1 MKGNKRGNS
10 EAPYIAAVLVVV
22 VIVALT
28 SIFLLRRC
36 QKKVEAKS
44 FLKIDVSTSP
54 EKGIEPLL
62 VRISISVESSENI
75 EYVRI
80 DFDGDR
86 KFDLERK
93 PKSRKYSERLTFE
106 YIVPE
111 DEKGKNDESTGFP
124 TLLTEF
130 YYPVTL
136 CVIAE
141 NKIQKKEKCKTLNII
156 SVGKPK
162 FNLLANTCS
171 GEPPLEVKLKVE
183 FTEKV
188 YDRYIIKWDCDG
200 DGRYEKEG
208 EELETT
214 CSFEVSGLYPTKV
227 SVSAPNRKY
236 TISKYMYCG
245 KVSPGLISKYIEVL
259 PEKVIPHKMLAL
271 PPLVF
276 HDYEVQR
283 KDTGEETSPNVL
295 MLFGGNPGL
304 LVLNNGKIS
313 DLLGVFFSPVVD
325 EETKEIQ
332 ESRITTFPFNVL
344 FSKIWGN
351 KIFITS
357 DSGTYIAEIHE
368 QRKIINNLKK
378 ITNSQIAVFPSPISE
393 SKVFLAIDILTG
405 NIMKCE
411 DEELKL
417 CSISNELNEQKII
430 RKIKH
435 KYNQGELFLL
445 VIYSDNSSEI
455 ILFDGDNIQKE
466 KIPFEISEDD
476 NVEVGNDR
484 LYIISGNASSE
495 IRVYDKLSKKTEKI
509 NQPDGR
515 VLFTSAHEITEDK
528 ILLGMVEVPCPN
540 SETLKSCNLSLYDM
554 KENKFL
560 FFEGSENISDFLFDM
575 RVTQGGIS
583 SSPENEVRDI
593 YILKS
598 GGSVE
603 KIKAEFSNDAFYLS
617 QQTHVGTVPLPA
629 IRDMN
634 AGTTEIYVLTP
645 KVLISFSSS
654 GYYLGSFSIK
664 EGFIDKMAKAG
675 EYIFVGISDNI
686 ATSRKGEGKFIVLD
700 KFREVL
706 RYSSEDISNSVFS
719 CMYAVSENSNGGE
732 IGTNNKQ
739 NTYLIFTCTGNKL
752 KILEFNSDKK
762 RVTQRC
768 EAELSSQGVDIEY
781 FKNIFVATQD
791 KLLTFDKRCNQI
803 SSESSLVQFFQLDI
817 DRERELLFSAEGDNH
832 SFRLWDIKG
841 GYPQEITRFSL
852 DFGVEGDISGGIA
865 HIGSTLYVGST
876 HTTLLIFDI
885 RDPQKPRLLRKVW
898 ITENFGSVLK
908 CQSVMYEN
916 EIACLSPGA
925 SILFFR

>member
-10 EAPYIAAVLVVV
+10 ETLYIAVVLVV

-28 SIFLLRRC
+28 TVFLLRRC

-54 EKGIEPLL
+54 EKGIEPLI

-86 KFDLERK
+86 NFDLERK
-93 PKSRKYSERLTFE
+93 PKSRKYSEQLTFE

-111 DEKGKNDESTGFP
+111 DDKEEDDGGTGFP

-130 YYPVTL
+130 YYPITL

-141 NKIQKKEKCKTLNII
+141 NKIQKKKKCKTLNII
-156 SVGKPK
+156 PVGKPK
-162 FNLLANTCS
+162 FNLVASTCS
-171 GEPPLEVKLKVE
+171 GKPPLEVKLRIE

-188 YDRYIIKWDCDG
+188 YDRYVIKWDCNG

-271 PPLVF
+271 PPLKF
-276 HDYEVQR
+276 HDYEVQQR
-283 KDTGEETSPNVL
+283 NTGEETPTNVFA
-295 MLFGGNPGL
+295 LFGGNPGL

-313 DLLGVFFSPVVD
+313 DFLGVFFSPIAG

-344 FSKIWGN
+344 FSKIWRN

-368 QRKIINNLKK
+368 QRKAINNLKK
-378 ITNSQIAVFPSPISE
+378 ITNSQIAVFPFPISE
-393 SKVFLAIDILTG
+393 PKVFFAIDILTG

-417 CSISNELNEQKII
+417 CSISNELKEQKII
-430 RKIKH
+430 RKIKY
-435 KYNQGELFLL
+435 KYRSQGELLLL
-445 VIYSDNSSEI
+445 VIYSDDSSEI
-455 ILFDGDNIQKE
+455 ISFDGDNIQKE

-495 IRVYDKLSKKTEKI
+495 IQVYDNLSKRTEKI

-515 VLFTSAHEITEDK
+515 VLFTSAHELTGDK
-528 ILLGMVEVPCPN
+528 TLLGMVEIPCPN

-554 KENKFL
+554 RENKFL
-560 FFEGSENISDFLFDM
+560 FFEGGGNISDFLFDM
-575 RVTQGGIS
+575 SATQDGTS
-583 SSPENEVRDI
+583 SSPQNEIRDI

-598 GGSVE
+598 GGAVE
-603 KIKAEFSNDAFYLS
+603 KIRAELSNDAFYLS
-617 QQTHVGTVPLPA
+617 QQTHVGNIPLPV

-664 EGFIDKMAKAG
+664 EGFIDKMAKTG
-675 EYIFVGISDNI
+675 EYIFIGISDDI
-686 ATSRKGEGKFIVLD
+686 ATSRKGEGKFIVLH
-700 KFREVL
+700 KFREVVQ
-706 RYSSEDISNSVFS
+706 YSSDDIPNSVFS
-719 CMYAVSENSNGGE
+719 CMYAVSEDSNGGE
-732 IGTNNKQ
+732 IGTNNKR
-739 NTYLIFTCTGNKL
+739 NTYLIFTCIGNKL
-752 KILEFNSDKK
+752 KILEFNSDEK
-762 RVTQRC
+762 RVIQRC
-768 EAELSSQGVDIEY
+768 EAELGSQGVDIEY
-781 FKNIFVATQD
+781 FRNIFVATPD

-803 SSESSLVQFFQLDI
+803 SSENSLVQFFQLDI
-817 DRERELLFSAEGDNH
+817 DRERKLLFSAEGDNH
-832 SFRLWDIKG
+832 SFRLWDIQG

-865 HIGSTLYVGST
+865 HIGNTLYVGST

-885 RDPQKPRLLRKVW
+885 RDPKKPRILRKVW

-908 CQSVMYEN
+908 CQFVMYEN